1 LEWLKNAFF
10 QALGIDNDIQLKT
23 FSKKTGIAVS
33 KLNYYNQS
41 RIFPSVQDRQRI
53 FEETGL
59 SEIEIRLRLGIFD
72 NALLNAIQ
80 NNAAAIF
87 SLIGQVPQNPVDT
100 ESNEVFRTS
109 YGTMY
114 QGDCVS
120 LMESIPKESIDLIF
134 ADPPFNLNK
143 SYESGINDLRDEK
156 EYLAWTERWVLQC
169 VDLLKE
175 GGALFIWNLPKW
187 NSYIASLLNQYL
199 TFRHWI
205 AVDIKFSL
213 PIKGKLY
220 PSHYSLLYYIKG
232 EKPKTFNEQRIPL
245 ENCRHCGGDIRDYG
259 GYKDKLNLN
268 GINLTDVW
276 YDIPPVR
283 HSKYKNRDSNELSL
297 KLLERVVSMA
307 SNEGDLIFDP
317 FGGSGTTYI
326 VAEILKRNW
335 LGVEIGDTSLIK
347 KRFEDIE
354 VQKEYIAEI
363 QRNKNTLFTAE
374 TRKKRIKNGHW
385 LPETLKKVQRTQ

>member
-1 LEWLKNAFF
+1 LERLKNTFF
-10 QALGIDNDIQLKT
+10 QALEINNDIELKT
-23 FSKKTGIAVS
+23 FSKKTGIVVS
-33 KLNYYNQS
+33 KLKYYNQAGV
-41 RIFPSVQDRQRI
+41 FPSFQDLQHILR
-53 FEETGL
+53 ETGL
-59 SEIEIRLRLGIFD
+59 NETELRLRLGIFD
-72 NALLNAIQ
+72 TTLLNILRQNATAIHG
-80 NNAAAIF
+80 
-87 SLIGQVPQNPVDT
+87 LIGELPVNDVTT
-100 ESNEVFRTS
+100 ECNKVFTTS
-109 YGTMY
+109 HGTMY
-114 QGDCVS
+114 QGDCMS
-120 LMESIPKESIDLIF
+120 LMKTIPNESIDLIF

-143 SYESGINDLRDEK
+143 TYESGINDLRDEK
-156 EYLAWTERWVLQC
+156 EYLAWTELWVLRC

-175 GGALFIWNLPKW
+175 GGSIFIWNLPKW

-220 PSHYSLLYYIKG
+220 PSHYSLLYYVKG

-259 GYKDKLNLN
+259 GYKDKLNPN

-283 HSKYKNRDSNELSL
+283 HSKYKNRNSNELSL
-297 KLLERVVSMA
+297 KLLERVISMA
-307 SNEGDLIFDP
+307 SDEGDLVFDP

-326 VAEILKRNW
+326 VAEILKRKW
-335 LGVEIGDTSLIK
+335 IGVEIGDTSLIE

-354 VQKEYIAEI
+354 IQKEYVAEI

-385 LPETLKKVQRTQ
+385 LPETLKKVQRT